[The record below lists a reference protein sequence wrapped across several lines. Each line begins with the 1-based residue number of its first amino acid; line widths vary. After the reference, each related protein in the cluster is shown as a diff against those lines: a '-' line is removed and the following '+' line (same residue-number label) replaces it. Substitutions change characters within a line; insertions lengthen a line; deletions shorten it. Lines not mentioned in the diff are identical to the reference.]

1 MVYGRV
7 NVLLDVLP
15 VEGLRLEYTSA
26 LQPCLDP
33 IRYKGVFCQA
43 STQGL
48 VQYLLSCQCLL
59 VNYGPISLIRDIDSP
74 CIEQYRPGM
83 GLHVLNCSLHSLSTT
98 FMGA

>member
-33 IRYKGVFCQA
+33 IRYNYR
-43 STQGL
+43 
-48 VQYLLSCQCLL
+48 VQ
-59 VNYGPISLIRDIDSP
+59 I
-74 CIEQYRPGM
+74 QYD
-83 GLHVLNCSLHSLSTT
+83 
-98 FMGA
+98 